1 MATLPSNGANSLN
14 GRLNGGR
21 PTKLT
26 KTLAKRLCSVIARSP
41 ASIKRLCQDN
51 NLFPDYEQLW
61 DWRRKYPWFDECLY
75 QARTQQ
81 SDLLVEQ
88 TVDVTHDLVA
98 KPKLDMA
105 QVQAAKLLVEN
116 SRWIGSKL
124 QRRVYGDD
132 PQVQVQQQ
140 TQVTVPAEVLTD
152 LRTRLDAARE
162 PVQDLGKDK
171 NSTVCREGARAEL
184 EPGPKTLL

>member
-1 MATLPSNGANSLN
+1 MERLVHSKAALACFLDQPCRNFLLRLDGGVARGA
-14 GRLNGGR
+14 RW
-21 PTKLT
+21 
-26 KTLAKRLCSVIARSP
+26 KREIPVNR
-41 ASIKRLCQDN
+41 
-51 NLFPDYEQLW
+51 
-61 DWRRKYPWFDECLY
+61 FDECLY

-81 SDLLVEQ
+81 LDLLVEQ

-124 QRRVYGDD
+124 QRRLYGDD

-140 TQVTVPAEVLTD
+140 TQVTVPAEVLAD

-162 PVQDLGKDK
+162 LVQDRDKDK

-184 EPGPKTLL
+184 EPGPKTSL